1 VDIYDTKEREGEMSG
16 KQKVRMYQSSRIAVI
31 ATVCLLV
38 LPVFL
43 SGCIEIEP
51 AVDKALEAVDRAIN
65 RLEGES
71 ADWRTVLK
79 DLKDD
84 LPADV
89 QSTIKHEVSDVT
101 TRAIAS
107 TGAEVK
113 CSEEF
118 MREQVLNDLYRI
130 RARLTG
136 ETIPSREPRVCHTV
150 PEFLDAALVPDR
162 QDHLSFIGYNLE
174 TSGLEVLLQTG
185 DTTFDV
191 SAYLDRP
198 SHYEL
203 TVNLGRIGVP
213 LGPFS
218 RRFILMWNDEE
229 IYTVG
234 ISPAPVPEPVR
245 HTFRI
250 SGIVDVNDDDWGD
263 DDHNT
268 FFVDWSV
275 TLTPEQPNAVY
286 RTYREQWC
294 VDEVRGEMEVSISLD
309 ASTGKVF
316 GNGVTRTYEATSGS
330 CGGNDLDRTDT
341 FNFELNPGELYFY
354 YEKLEDAGDYADFEL
369 TFENIKG

>member
-1 VDIYDTKEREGEMSG
+1 MSRE
-16 KQKVRMYQSSRIAVI
+16 QKVRMYQSSRVVVI

-43 SGCIEIEP
+43 SGCIEEE
-51 AVDKALEAVDRAIN
+51 VDKALESVDRAIN

-71 ADWRTVLK
+71 ADWRTVLE

-84 LPADV
+84 LPADL
-89 QSTIKHEVSDVT
+89 QSTIRHEVSDAT

-107 TGAEVK
+107 AGAEFR
-113 CSEEF
+113 CDEEF
-118 MREQVLNDLYRI
+118 IREQVLSDLYRI

-136 ETIPSREPRVCHTV
+136 ETIPSREPRVCHAV
-150 PEFLDAALVPDR
+150 PNFIDAALVPDR
-162 QDHLSFIGYNLE
+162 DDHLSFMGYNLE
-174 TSGLEVLLQTG
+174 TSGLKVLLQTG

-191 SAYLDRP
+191 GAYLDHP

-203 TVNLGRIGVP
+203 TVNLGRSGVP
-213 LGPFS
+213 LNPYS

-229 IYTVG
+229 IYSVG
-234 ISPAPVPEPVR
+234 ISPEAVPEPVR
-245 HTFRI
+245 HTLRI
-250 SGIVDVNDDDWGD
+250 SGMVDVNDDDWPD
-263 DDHNT
+263 NDDHNT
-268 FFVDWSV
+268 FYVDWSV

-286 RTYREQWC
+286 RDQWC

-330 CGGNDLDRTDT
+330 CGGSDLDETHT
-341 FNFELNPGELYFY
+341 FNFDLNPGYRWVY
-354 YEKLEDAGDYADFEL
+354 DWKLEDAGDYADFDL